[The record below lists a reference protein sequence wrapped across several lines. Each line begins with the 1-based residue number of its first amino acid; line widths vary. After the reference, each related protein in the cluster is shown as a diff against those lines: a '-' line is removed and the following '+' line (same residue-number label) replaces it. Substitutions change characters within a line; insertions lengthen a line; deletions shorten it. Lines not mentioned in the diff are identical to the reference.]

1 MKRFFSVIAAGCACL
16 QLAAQSPALE
26 GFRYGNEA
34 APTGKEW
41 ESVEDLSLNKEQP
54 HAWFFSFGD
63 VESARKVLP
72 ENSEY
77 WQSLNGTWKF
87 HWAPNPDERPKD
99 FYQPGF
105 DATAWDDLAVP
116 SSWNIAGIQKDGSL
130 KYGVPIYVNQ
140 PVIFQHRVAV
150 DDWRGGVMRTP
161 PTHWTT
167 YNHRN
172 EVGSYLRSFEV
183 PAEWDGREVFIIF
196 DGVDSFFYLW
206 VNGQYVGFSKNSRNS
221 AEFNITK
228 YLHDGPN
235 TLAVEVYRS
244 SDASFLEAQDMFRLP
259 GIFRTVALHSRP
271 QVRIRDLVVKPD
283 LDENYRNGEL
293 NITAELVN
301 TSNKNVK
308 DLQIR
313 YTLYQHELY
322 SDENMLVEAFDYST
336 FITMEKKTGKAVAT
350 ARVGM
355 SEPRL
360 WTAEAPYRYTL
371 VAELVD
377 LGTKWKKERVLET
390 VSTIVGFREVE
401 IKDTEAK
408 DDEFGLAGR
417 YYYING
423 KTAKLKGVNRHET
436 HPAVGKAITREMMEE
451 EVMLMKRAN
460 INHVRNSH
468 YPCEP
473 YWYFLCDK
481 YGIYLE
487 DEANIESH
495 QYYYG
500 DASLS
505 HPVEWKKA
513 HVARVME
520 MAHANVNHPS
530 IVIWSLGN
538 EAGPGKNFVHAYDA
552 LKAFDATRP
561 VQYERNNDIVDMGSN
576 QYPSIGWMRGAVT
589 GKYGI
594 KYPFHV
600 SEYAHSMGNA
610 LGNLVDYW
618 DAIESTNFF
627 CGAAIW
633 DWVDQSMYHYEKD
646 GTRYLAYG
654 GDFGDTP
661 NDGQFVMNGIIFA
674 DREPKP
680 QYYEV
685 KKVYQYVGVE
695 MLDAKQGLVGIFNKN
710 YYTPLNDY
718 QIVWS
723 LWKDGK
729 CIQQNQPIQGPRM
742 ALQPRQKA
750 TYRLPYDFAALEASG
765 EYFVKVQF
773 LLGKDMPWAKQG
785 YVQAEEQL
793 AVKAAG
799 EKPAISTVAT
809 GDKLQGEM
817 NENNIRTIK
826 GNGFEVQ
833 FDMAQGTIHQ
843 LTYGDEVVIAVGGGP
858 RLNAFRA
865 FVSNDNWC
873 YQPWFQNG
881 LHNLKHKAVDANTI
895 LNKDGSV
902 VLTFTVVSQAPNGAT
917 LRSKNGRYD
926 SGIHELVE
934 QTGRPFGDEDFKF
947 TTNQVWTV
955 YPDGSIELQSAI
967 TSNNPSLVLA
977 RLGYEM
983 QVPAAYERF
992 TYYGRG
998 PIDNYNDRKTGQFIE
1013 QFSSTVAE
1021 QFVNWPKPM
1030 QMSNHEET
1038 RWASLTNKAGKGL
1051 LVVNEAPYAMS
1062 ALAHSAMDLTMT
1074 THAHRLPKSDVT
1086 YLTVDA
1092 IVTGLGGNSC
1102 GQGGPLVHDR
1112 AFGAPT
1118 RMGFIIRPADAQGG
1132 ADVATAGDKPLL
1144 MTQQKNGDI
1153 AIESGIE
1160 GATVMY
1166 KIGTGRRAKAVK
1178 YTEPIPFRDGGTITA
1193 YYKEK
1198 PELEV
1203 TMTFAKIEKINTEVI
1218 FTSSEESGEGN
1229 ARHLV
1234 DNDANTIWHTMYSV
1248 TVAKYPHWV
1257 DLDAGE
1263 VKTITGFTYLP
1274 RQDSSNGHIK
1284 DYRLQVS
1291 DDAKTWSDPVAEG
1304 AFANDNKLK
1313 RVMLDKPVKARYIRF
1328 TALSSQAGHD
1338 FASGAELGILAE

>member
-1 MKRFFSVIAAGCACL
+1 MRRFLSVLAAGCACMH
-16 QLAAQSPALE
+16 LAAQSPALE
-26 GFRYGNEA
+26 GFLYGNQA

-41 ESVEDLSLNKEQP
+41 ESVEELSLNKEQP
-54 HAWFFSFGD
+54 HARFFSFES

-72 ENSEY
+72 ENSKY

-87 HWAPNPDERPKD
+87 HWAPNPDERPAEFFKS
-99 FYQPGF
+99 GF

-116 SSWNIAGIQKDGSL
+116 SSWNIAGIQKDGKQ
-130 KYGVPIYVNQ
+130 KYGTPIYVNQ
-140 PVIFQHRVAV
+140 PVIFMHRLAV
-150 DDWRGGVMRTP
+150 DDWKGGVMRTP

-172 EVGSYLRSFEV
+172 EVGSYLRTFDI
-183 PAEWDGREVFIIF
+183 PADWDGRDVFIIF

-206 VNGQYVGFSKNSRNS
+206 VNGQYVGFSKNSRNA
-221 AEFNITK
+221 AEFNITP
-228 YLHDGPN
+228 YLQEGTN

-244 SDASFLEAQDMFRLP
+244 SDGSFLEAQDMFRLP

-271 QVRIRDLVVKPD
+271 QVRFRDLVVKPD

-293 NITAELVN
+293 NITAELLN
-301 TSNKNVK
+301 TSKKNVK

-322 SDENMLVEAFDYST
+322 SDENILTEAFTYT
-336 FITMEKKTGKAVAT
+336 EPIAMEK
-350 ARVGM
+350 RVGKTISTACVSM
-355 SEPRL
+355 IEPKK

-371 VAELVD
+371 VAELLD
-377 LGTKWKKERVLET
+377 KKLRTIET

-401 IKDTEAK
+401 IKDTPAEK
-408 DDEFGLAGR
+408 DEFGLAGR

-423 KTAKLKGVNRHET
+423 EPVKLKGVNRHET
-436 HPAVGKAITREMMEE
+436 HPAVGHAITREMQEE
-451 EVMLMKRAN
+451 EVMMMKRAN

-468 YPCEP
+468 YPCDP

-495 QYYYG
+495 EYYYQKE
-500 DASLS
+500 SLS
-505 HPVEWKKA
+505 HPEEWKKA

-520 MAHANVNHPS
+520 MAHATVNNPS

-538 EAGPGKNFVHAYDA
+538 EAGPGKNFVAAYDA

-589 GKYGI
+589 GKYNI

-610 LGNLVDYW
+610 VGNLIDYW
-618 DAIESTNFF
+618 EAIESTNFF
-627 CGAAIW
+627 CGGAIW
-633 DWVDQSMYHYEKD
+633 DWVDQAMYNYEKD

-654 GDFGDTP
+654 GNFGDTP

-685 KKVYQYVGVE
+685 KKVYQYVGVK
-695 MLDAKQGLVGIFNKN
+695 MIDAKEGKIEVFNKN

-729 CIQQNQPIQGPRM
+729 CIQKNQPVLGVRM

-750 TYRLPYDFAALEASG
+750 TYRLPYNFASFEAGS
-765 EYFVKVQF
+765 EYFVKIQF

-785 YVQAEEQL
+785 YPQFEEQL
-793 AVKAAG
+793 LVASPSVAA
-799 EKPAISTVAT
+799 PAINEKAVAENSV
-809 GDKLQGEM
+809 KLQGAM

-826 GNGFEVQ
+826 GDNFEVQ
-833 FDMAQGTIHQ
+833 FDMAQGTIHK
-843 LTYGDEVVIAVGGGP
+843 LTYGKDVVIAAGGGP
-858 RLNAFRA
+858 RLNAFRP

-873 YQPWFQNG
+873 YQPWFTNG
-881 LHNLKHKAVDANTI
+881 LHNLYHKAIDANTI

-902 VLTFTVVSQAPNGAT
+902 TLTFAVESQAPNGAR
-917 LRSKNGRYD
+917 LNSKNGRYD
-926 SGIHELVE
+926 SGIHTVVE
-934 QTGRPFGDEDFKF
+934 QTDRPFGEYDFKF

-977 RLGYEM
+977 RLGYVM
-983 QVPAAYERF
+983 QVPASYERF
-992 TYYGRG
+992 NYYGRG

-1021 QFVNWPKPM
+1021 QFTNWPKPM
-1030 QMSNHEET
+1030 QMGNHEET
-1038 RWASLTNKAGKGL
+1038 RWVSLTNKAGKGM
-1051 LVVNEAPYAMS
+1051 LVVNEKPYAVGVTS
-1062 ALAHSAMDLTMT
+1062 NSAMDLTLT
-1074 THAHRLPKSDVT
+1074 THPHLLPKSDVT

-1102 GQGGPLVHDR
+1102 GQGGPLVHDC

-1118 RMGFIIRPADAQGG
+1118 RMGFIIRPTNAQGG
-1132 ADVATAGDKPLL
+1132 ANVTTSNEKPLL
-1144 MTQQKNGDI
+1144 MRQSKNGEVT
-1153 AIESGIE
+1153 IESGIE
-1160 GATVMY
+1160 GATIMY
-1166 KIGTGRRAKAVK
+1166 KVNNERKARV
-1178 YTEPIPFRDGGTITA
+1178 YEGPIAFRDGGTITA
-1193 YYKEK
+1193 YYEEK
-1198 PELEV
+1198 PELKV
-1203 TMTFAKIEKINTEVI
+1203 SMTYAKIESISTEVI

-1229 ARHLV
+1229 ASHLV
-1234 DNDANTIWHTMYSV
+1234 DGDPNTYWHTMYSV

-1263 VKTITGFTYLP
+1263 AKTITGFTHLP
-1274 RQDSSNGHIK
+1274 RQGNPNGRIK
-1284 DYRLQVS
+1284 NYRIQVS

-1304 AFANDNKLK
+1304 AFESGDKLQ
-1313 RVMLDKPVKARYIRF
+1313 RVMFSKPVKARYIRF
-1328 TALSSQAGHD
+1328 TALSSQSGDD
-1338 FASGAELGILAE
+1338 FASGAEINILAE

>member
-1 MKRFFSVIAAGCACL
+1 
-16 QLAAQSPALE
+16 
-26 GFRYGNEA
+26 
-34 APTGKEW
+34 
-41 ESVEDLSLNKEQP
+41 
-54 HAWFFSFGD
+54 
-63 VESARKVLP
+63 
-72 ENSEY
+72 
-77 WQSLNGTWKF
+77 
-87 HWAPNPDERPKD
+87 
-99 FYQPGF
+99 
-105 DATAWDDLAVP
+105 
-116 SSWNIAGIQKDGSL
+116 
-130 KYGVPIYVNQ
+130 
-140 PVIFQHRVAV
+140 
-150 DDWRGGVMRTP
+150 
-161 PTHWTT
+161 
-167 YNHRN
+167 N

-183 PAEWDGREVFIIF
+183 PADWDGREVFITF

-206 VNGQYVGFSKNSRNS
+206 INGQYVGFSKNSRNA

-235 TLAVEVYRS
+235 TVAVEVYRS
-244 SDASFLEAQDMFRLP
+244 NDGSFLEAQDMFRLP

-271 QVRIRDLVVKPD
+271 QVRFRDLVVKPD
-283 LDENYRNGEL
+283 LDENYEAGVL

-301 TSNKNVK
+301 TSKKNVK
-308 DLQIR
+308 NLGMR
-313 YTLYQHELY
+313 YTLYQHDLY
-322 SDENMLVEAFDYST
+322 SDENGEINQGSSSGVLSLL
-336 FITMEKKTGKAVAT
+336 EKHGGTGVVTWEYGIAN
-350 ARVGM
+350 
-355 SEPRL
+355 PRK

-371 VAELVD
+371 VVELLD
-377 LGTKWKKERVLET
+377 KKGRTLET

-401 IKDTEAK
+401 IKDTKAE

-423 KTAKLKGVNRHET
+423 KPVKLKGVNRHES
-436 HPAVGKAITREMMEE
+436 HPAVGHAITREMMEE

-468 YPCEP
+468 YPCDP

-495 QYYYG
+495 EYYYG

-505 HPVEWKKA
+505 HPEEWKKA

-520 MAHANVNHPS
+520 MAHATVNNACV
-530 IVIWSLGN
+530 VIWSLGN
-538 EAGPGKNFVHAYDA
+538 EAGPGKNFVAAYDA

-610 LGNLVDYW
+610 VGNLIDYW
-618 DAIESTNFF
+618 EAIESTNFF
-627 CGAAIW
+627 CGGAIW
-633 DWVDQSMYHYEKD
+633 DWVDQSMYNYEKD

-654 GDFGDTP
+654 GNFGDTP
-661 NDGQFVMNGIIFA
+661 NDGQFVMNGIIFG

-685 KKVYQYVGVE
+685 KKVYQYVGVK
-695 MLDAKQGLVGIFNKN
+695 MLDAQQGLVEIFNKN

-718 QIVWS
+718 EIVWS

-729 CIQQNQPIQGPRM
+729 CIQQNQPVQGPRM

-750 TYRLPYDFAALEASG
+750 TYRLPYDFASLEADG

-785 YVQAEEQL
+785 YPQFEEQL

-843 LTYGDEVVIAVGGGP
+843 LTYGDDVVIAAGGGP

-881 LHNLKHKAVDANTI
+881 LHNLQHKAVDANTI

-902 VLTFTVVSQAPNGAT
+902 VLTFTVVSQAPNGAR
-917 LRSKNGRYD
+917 LNSKNGRYD

-934 QTGRPFGDEDFKF
+934 QTQLPFGENDFKF

-977 RLGYEM
+977 RLGYMM
-983 QVPAAYERF
+983 QVPATYDRF
-992 TYYGRG
+992 KYYGRG
-998 PIDNYNDRKTGQFIE
+998 PVDNYNDRKTGSFIE

-1021 QFVNWPKPM
+1021 QFTNWPKPM
-1030 QMSNHEET
+1030 QMGNHEET
-1038 RWASLTNKAGKGL
+1038 RWASLTDKAGRGM
-1051 LVVNEAPYAMS
+1051 LVVNEAPYAVGVTGN
-1062 ALAHSAMDLTMT
+1062 SAMELTMA
-1074 THAHRLPKSDVT
+1074 THPHKLPKSDVT

-1092 IVTGLGGNSC
+1092 VVTGLGGNSC
-1102 GQGGPLVHDR
+1102 GQGGPLVHDQ
-1112 AFGAPT
+1112 ALGAPT
-1118 RMGFIIRPADAQGG
+1118 RMGFIIRPANAQGG
-1132 ADVATAGDKPLL
+1132 VDVATAGDKPLL
-1144 MTQQKNGDI
+1144 MAQQKNGDI

-1166 KIGTGRRAKAVK
+1166 KIGTGRKAKAVK

-1198 PELEV
+1198 PELKV

-1274 RQDSSNGHIK
+1274 RQDSPNGNIK

-1291 DDAKTWSDPVAEG
+1291 DDAKTWSEPVAEG

-1328 TALSSQAGHD
+1328 TALSSQAGND